1 MAEFGSSGAKY
12 NTIFRKIRGLC
23 LIIWHDKMLK
33 KSLTCPNGFGLKLAK
48 LGLIIPLKKVQSSL
62 SYRDIRGNRKTAL
75 SEIRATRVIE

>member
-48 LGLIIPLKKVQSSL
+48 LGLKIPLKNKVKQKPRKYFGKYNQSYCNVL
-62 SYRDIRGNRKTAL
+62 VA
-75 SEIRATRVIE
+75 